1 MLPLLTGKLKTAH
14 SRTNNSSPRQAR
26 ERISNHDSRA
36 GEMLQDESNSISHQ
50 EETEEQEQAEKE
62 GQVQQETQLPGFSK
76 VLA

>member
-1 MLPLLTGKLKTAH
+1 M
-14 SRTNNSSPRQAR
+14 
-26 ERISNHDSRA
+26 
-36 GEMLQDESNSISHQ
+36 MQDESNSISHQ

>member
-1 MLPLLTGKLKTAH
+1 
-14 SRTNNSSPRQAR
+14 
-26 ERISNHDSRA
+26 
-36 GEMLQDESNSISHQ
+36 MLQDESNSISHQ